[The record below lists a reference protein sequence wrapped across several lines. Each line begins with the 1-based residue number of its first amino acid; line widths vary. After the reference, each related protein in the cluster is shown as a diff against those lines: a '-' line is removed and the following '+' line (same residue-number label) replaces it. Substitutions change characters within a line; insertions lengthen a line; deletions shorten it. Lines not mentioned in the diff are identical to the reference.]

1 MSEQQPQI
9 DPEFENLYFQIDK
22 KIGIAANVIL
32 KLVAENEARL
42 LKKILIRLDTFL
54 DELENIE

>member
-1 MSEQQPQI
+1 MSDNVQI

-32 KLVAENEARL
+32 DHVSKNEVRL
-42 LKKILIRLDTFL
+42 LKKVSIRLDDFL
-54 DELENIE
+54 KSLEEIQ